1 MLGRSAIGVDSSPLR
16 SLERGSAKASAK
28 TKMKAI
34 AIGRIRDSFI
44 GLAVKGHVL
53 ESKDDASLTVF

>member
-1 MLGRSAIGVDSSPLR
+1 
-16 SLERGSAKASAK
+16 
-28 TKMKAI
+28 MKAI

-53 ESKDDASLTVF
+53 ESKDDTSLTVF